1 MTTFQVQQRVNFS
14 AVAPE
19 VFTAVLPLD
28 GAAREGLDPELR
40 SAHRVARLG

>member
-1 MTTFQVQQRVNFS
+1 MTTFQVLRRMNFS

-19 VFTAVLPLD
+19 VFTAVLALHA
-28 GAAREGLDPELR
+28 AAREGQDPELR